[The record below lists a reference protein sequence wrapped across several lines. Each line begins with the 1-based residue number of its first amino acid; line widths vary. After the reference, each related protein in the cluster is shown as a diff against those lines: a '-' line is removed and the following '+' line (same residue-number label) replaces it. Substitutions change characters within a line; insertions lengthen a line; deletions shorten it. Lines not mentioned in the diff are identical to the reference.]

1 MTINVTNMNIPRF
14 FKIPRHR
21 QFNYNPLYYDPE
33 KEQREERR
41 REIKRELGIKE
52 EEGNYRPTIKRGS
65 MKAYFKGNKRAER
78 NSNLRLV
85 LIIVFLLFVA
95 YLLLYR

>member
-1 MTINVTNMNIPRF
+1 MNIPRF

-21 QFNYNPLYYDPE
+21 QFNYQPLYYDPE
-33 KEQREERR
+33 KEEREERN
-41 REIKRELGIKE
+41 REIKRELGIQEKDGE
-52 EEGNYRPTIKRGS
+52 FRPSIRRGS

-78 NSNLRLV
+78 NSNLRLI

-95 YLLLYR
+95 YFLLYR

>member
-1 MTINVTNMNIPRF
+1 MNIPRF

-21 QFNYNPLYYDPE
+21 QFNYNPVYYDPE
-33 KEQREERR
+33 KEEREERR
-41 REIKRELGIKE
+41 REIKREMGIKDE
-52 EEGNYRPTIKRGS
+52 ESEYHPTIKRGS